1 MERAGVLVGGNWIID
16 QVKVIDIFP
25 EEEKLVNIFSECNS
39 NGGSA
44 YNILKD
50 LVKLKADFPLE
61 GVGLVGDDERGSFII
76 KECASLGIDTAQI
89 HKLAGTATA
98 YTDVMTVK
106 STGKRTFFYQ
116 KGANAKL
123 TTEHFNFS
131 QSRAKIFHLGY
142 LLLLDEL
149 DLILVDGA
157 TGAANLFKSAK
168 EQGLITSA
176 DIVSEKSDRFKQVIP
191 PSLPYIDYLFVNEY
205 EAGMITGIE
214 TINSEGGLDLSN
226 CYLAAERMLELG
238 VRLWVILHFPDGAI
252 AVHKNGQ
259 KLYQPSVALPLHLI
273 SGSVGAGDAFAA
285 GVLMGIHENG
295 DMDFCLMQ
303 GVCAAASS
311 LFAATS
317 SDGILPA
324 SECLLLSSRY
334 GFRKQPFSSSIEG
347 HT

>member
-1 MERAGVLVGGNWIID
+1 MDRSGILIGGNWIID
-16 QVKVIDIFP
+16 QVKVIDVFP
-25 EEEKLVNIFSECNS
+25 EEEKLVSIFSECNS

-76 KECASLGIDTAQI
+76 KECSSLGINTKQI
-89 HKLAGTATA
+89 HKLAGTATS

-123 TTEHFNFS
+123 STEHFNFS
-131 QSRAKIFHLGY
+131 QSTAKIFHLGY

-149 DLILVDGA
+149 DLILADGT

-168 EQGLITSA
+168 EQGFITSA

-205 EAGMITGIE
+205 EAGMITDIK
-214 TINSEGGLDLSN
+214 TVNSEGELDLAN
-226 CYLAAERMLELG
+226 CYLAAVKILEMG
-238 VRLWVILHFPDGAI
+238 VRSWVILHFPDGAI

-259 KLYQPSVALPLHLI
+259 KFHQASVALPGNEI

-285 GVLMGIHENG
+285 GVLMGIHDQKE
-295 DMDFCLMQ
+295 MDFCLKQ

-311 LFAATS
+311 LFASTS
-317 SDGILPA
+317 SDGIMPA
-324 SECLLLSSRY
+324 SECILLSSRY
-334 GFRKQPFSSSIEG
+334 GFREQLFSQ
-347 HT
+347 